1 MEAISKWLAGD
12 MDYSVGLAL
21 LAKYSK
27 NRILLQNLSRK
38 FLPGKLE
45 YELRKLVKSD
55 IPDDVTCNH
64 ESVETSGETD
74 TLEVGGKPKVDPDDL
89 PDHLKKLWEETA
101 EKYRLARA
109 THEQIKRMTGINQ
122 RADYI
127 ELLESYRVEIRENW
141 KVIDAFV
148 KEQNKPGTPV
158 VVDDKRVNANRKYLS
173 DGKKVIAVLSGAV
186 RAKKLEAMQRRI
198 NELLSAGEKFDIQ
211 NQKELEELGL
221 KFING

>member
-1 MEAISKWLAGD
+1 METINEWLNGAK
-12 MDYSVGLAL
+12 DYNSGLAM

-38 FLPGKLE
+38 SLPAKLE

-55 IPDDVTCNH
+55 IPDNEIRH
-64 ESVETSGETD
+64 IKLIMPSGEID
-74 TLEVGGKPKVDPDDL
+74 TLEIGGKPRVDPDDL
-89 PDHLKKLWEETA
+89 PDYLKNLWEETA

-109 THEQIKRMTGINQ
+109 THEQIKQMIDINQ
-122 RADYI
+122 RAAHI
-127 ELLESYRVEIRENW
+127 ELLDNYRIEIRENW
-141 KVIDAFV
+141 KVIDTFI
-148 KEQNKPGTPV
+148 KEHNNPETPV
-158 VVDDKRVNANRKYLS
+158 NVDEKRVNANRKYLS

-211 NQKELEELGL
+211 NQKELEDLGL

>member
-1 MEAISKWLAGD
+1 MEAISEWLSSD
-12 MDYSVGLAL
+12 RDYNVGLAL

-27 NRILLQNLSRK
+27 NRILLQSLSRK
-38 FLPGKLE
+38 SLPVKLE

-55 IPDDVTCNH
+55 VPDDVACNH
-64 ESVETSGETD
+64 EPVEPSGKTD
-74 TLEVGGKPKVDPDDL
+74 ILEVGGKPRVDPDDL
-89 PDHLKKLWEETA
+89 PDHLKKLWDETA

-109 THEQIKRMTGINQ
+109 THEQIKRMTDINQ
-122 RADYI
+122 RAAYI
-127 ELLESYRVEIRENW
+127 ELLENYRFEIRENW

-148 KEQNKPGTPV
+148 KEQNNPGTPV